1 MSADRRTMRFI
12 SWFLCDGRFCSRHL
26 SASRGKCADG
36 TRCSTVT
43 AVSNPAS
50 PSAARG
56 IAGRKTS
63 ESPCYPCLH
72 PGKQD
77 WALHRINPRKA
88 AIREG
93 RDRMKVTINGREQEF
108 PELQSDS
115 SLHHLIELLQLKAD
129 RVAVERNGDIV
140 PRANWTEVRLEDGD
154 KLEVVQFVGGG
165 LEPRQIRRTSGSS

>member
-1 MSADRRTMRFI
+1 
-12 SWFLCDGRFCSRHL
+12 
-26 SASRGKCADG
+26 
-36 TRCSTVT
+36 
-43 AVSNPAS
+43 
-50 PSAARG
+50 
-56 IAGRKTS
+56 
-63 ESPCYPCLH
+63 
-72 PGKQD
+72 
-77 WALHRINPRKA
+77 
-88 AIREG
+88 
-93 RDRMKVTINGREQEF
+93 MKVTINGREQEF